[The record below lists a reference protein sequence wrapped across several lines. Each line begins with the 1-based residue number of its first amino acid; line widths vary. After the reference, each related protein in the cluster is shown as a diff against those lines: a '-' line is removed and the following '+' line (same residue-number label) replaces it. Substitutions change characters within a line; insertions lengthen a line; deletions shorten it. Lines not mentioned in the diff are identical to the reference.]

1 MILSTIS
8 TFYARRARHI
18 VYSTVVNAKR
28 AMVPTAL
35 PVALAIG
42 AYIVAHI
49 ATLSWFPFVHSDEA
63 WLASLTRTMLV
74 EQNLAATEDF
84 FALTQRYPHAVKT
97 LFHILQAPFVAVSFS
112 SVSVRVLSLVAGLVS
127 LWFLYRIAERL
138 GGARS
143 FGVAAVLPLAMDI
156 QFIYTSHFARQ
167 EILLL
172 AWMLGAIWAV
182 LALGSRLRAVAAGV
196 VPGVI
201 VASAIFLHPNS
212 FIIALAVAPWVI
224 AGPWIAAPSM
234 GAALRQEPD
243 KPRDRWRAP
252 MIRLAAYA
260 AVLALGALL
269 AIGASYAMD
278 AQFVHHYREFGDA
291 VGVSDSP
298 LRRFFRLRDF
308 FEKLWFQ
315 RAGTYYLPPIR
326 VQLVLLAGLTPIAA
340 AAALLSRRSR
350 NHGVTAAGAVAQ
362 GAGARLHR
370 TAATAAASILA
381 VVAGLYTIGKYSPP
395 SAVFLMPWLYLMVP
409 LLVGGFFATGSRTTT
424 STVVNGSR
432 IRTIRATTL
441 ILAAMIATASVG
453 EIARW
458 RPDAEMGD
466 SYERYLDAVSRA
478 VASAADRVAVSAP
491 AGDDAPPRAGDAGPC
506 RVLANLNTAFAWEPD
521 QLRVYRDLARL
532 PRPTPTAGVE
542 QRVTGPETSDGDAAP
557 PPGAEGNPTWPG
569 PLARFLVAEGVTHL
583 VVPVDELETIYT
595 RRPLWNEVYGN
606 PTWFYPELL
615 EIIDH
620 CGELVGEYDA
630 PVYGMRMIHY
640 QGRDT
645 ARVRV
650 YRLDIENCGGEIRL
664 GG

>member
-1 MILSTIS
+1 
-8 TFYARRARHI
+8 
-18 VYSTVVNAKR
+18 
-28 AMVPTAL
+28 MVPTAL

-42 AYIVAHI
+42 AYIGAHI
-49 ATLSWFPFVHSDEA
+49 ATISWFPFVHSDEA

-84 FALTQRYPHAVKT
+84 FALTPRYPHAIKT
-97 LFHILQAPFVAVSFS
+97 LFHLLQMPFIAISFS
-112 SVSVRVLSLVAGLVS
+112 AASVRMLSLAAALVS

-138 GGARS
+138 GGARW

-156 QFIYTSHFARQ
+156 QFVYASHFARQ
-167 EILLL
+167 EILLV
-172 AWMLGAIWAV
+172 AWMLGAVWAA
-182 LALGSRLRAVAAGV
+182 LTLGSGRSTRSGSAATTVAAGAV
-196 VPGVI
+196 IQGAVPGVI
-201 VASAIFLHPNS
+201 VASAIFVHPNS

-298 LRRFFRLRDF
+298 LRRLFRLRDY

-326 VQLVLLAGLTPIAA
+326 VQLVLLAGITPIAA
-340 AAALLSRRSR
+340 AAALLSRSPR
-350 NHGVTAAGAVAQ
+350 NHGVTAGVAQ
-362 GAGARLHR
+362 SAGDRLHR
-370 TAATAAASILA
+370 AAALPAASILA
-381 VVAGLYTIGKYSPP
+381 VVAGLYAIGKYSPP

-409 LLVGGFFATGSRTTT
+409 LLVGGFFATGSKAST

-441 ILAAMIATASVG
+441 ILTAMIATASVS
-453 EIARW
+453 EILRW

-466 SYERYLDAVSRA
+466 SYERYLDGVSRA
-478 VASAADRVAVSAP
+478 VASAADRAAASGGPSSA
-491 AGDDAPPRAGDAGPC
+491 ASGAEDAGPV

-532 PRPTPTAGVE
+532 PRRTPPAGVE
-542 QRVTGPETSDGDAAP
+542 QRVTGSETSDGDAAP
-557 PPGAEGNPTWPG
+557 PPGAEGKPTWPG
-569 PLARFLVAEGVTHL
+569 ALARFLVAEGVTHL
-583 VVPVDELETIYT
+583 VVPVDELELIYT

-615 EIIDH
+615 EIIYH
-620 CGELVGEYDA
+620 CGERVGEYDA
-630 PVYGMRMIHY
+630 PVYAMRMIHY
-640 QGRDT
+640 QGRGT
-645 ARVRV
+645 ARVRI
-650 YRLDIENCGGEIRL
+650 YRLDLESCGGEIRF